1 MNPFL
6 RLCVASPT
14 DSQLDYLEQNL
25 FPLKHLEQCHQM
37 KTYFESNVAFELLIV
52 TINTIYITDKN
63 KIMLKISK
71 TEINL

>member
-1 MNPFL
+1 
-6 RLCVASPT
+6 
-14 DSQLDYLEQNL
+14 
-25 FPLKHLEQCHQM
+25 M

>member
-1 MNPFL
+1 
-6 RLCVASPT
+6 
-14 DSQLDYLEQNL
+14 
-25 FPLKHLEQCHQM
+25 M

-63 KIMLKISK
+63 KIVFKISK